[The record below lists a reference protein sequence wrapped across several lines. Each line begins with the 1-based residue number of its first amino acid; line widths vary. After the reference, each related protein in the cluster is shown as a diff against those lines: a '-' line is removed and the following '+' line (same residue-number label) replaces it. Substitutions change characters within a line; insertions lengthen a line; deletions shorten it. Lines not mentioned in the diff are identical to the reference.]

1 MSVPLDR
8 AYTGPADNKS
18 SGVKNLWNDV
28 SDDGQNTTDQLA
40 DNADSL
46 YGSISDGTRTDA
58 TLSEYGYNAPS
69 HLNKGAVD
77 AARNSGY
84 AQNMMTGPNIPITS
98 PNMDYNGMDWD
109 KTQRLSR
116 LADAFNS
123 QTHWTPG
130 NFNADGTGQVGQW
143 QQNTPVQT
151 EEMRRADITR
161 QGINQQQSLE
171 LQRANEIL
179 SYPQRLTEMFD
190 KGGLDA
196 NMAELNIRRNF
207 AELAQQARY
216 NAQFSQVF
224 QNALQKDIMSYTYK
238 LKNWN
243 GNEVV
248 SRLYDLMASNP
259 LAAQWI
265 TGEIGTITA
274 PSLQQ
279 YTVNNITSS
288 LMSSPAFKDLSPEQV
303 HAAVEQITS
312 NITGFQSYAETART
326 THGMLMGTG
335 GGFAGWAY

>member
-46 YGSISDGTRTDA
+46 YGGISDGSRTDE
-58 TLSEYGYNAPS
+58 TLSEAGYNAPD

-77 AARNSGY
+77 AARNTGY

-98 PNMDYNGMDWD
+98 PNADYNGMNWD

-151 EEMRRADITR
+151 EEMRRAELTR
-161 QGINQQQSLE
+161 QGLGQQQSLE
-171 LQRANEIL
+171 LQRANDIL
-179 SYPQRLTEMFD
+179 AYPQKLVEMFD
-190 KGGLDA
+190 KGGFDA
-196 NMAELNIRRNF
+196 NMAELEIRRNF
-207 AELAQQARY
+207 AEFAQQARY
-216 NAQFSQVF
+216 NAQFSQVW

-259 LAAQWI
+259 QAAQWI
-265 TGEIGTITA
+265 AGEIGNITA
-274 PSLQQ
+274 PSVQQ
-279 YTVNNITSS
+279 YAANNIVSA
-288 LMSSPAFKDLSPEQV
+288 LMNTPAFKDMPPEKMYATIEQLLS
-303 HAAVEQITS
+303 
-312 NITGFQSYAETART
+312 NMTGFQSYTETARV
-326 THGMLMGTG
+326 THSGVMGTG
-335 GGFAGWAY
+335 GGFAGLVQ